1 MKHVVALAIVVG
13 VPVGMASAQERG
25 PEIPWETCPCEGALG
40 TIATIKVPDG
50 FQFVGAEGTKMVM
63 EATENPVAGNE
74 LGVILKPGP
83 DGWWAV
89 FSFNNIGYVKDD
101 EKDKLDADEI
111 LEGIRSGN
119 DAGNE
124 ERRERGWQTLQIL
137 GWQRPPFYD
146 TGTNNLTWAIKAQ
159 AGTGADSVSV
169 NHSVRLLGRGGVMN
183 ADLVLGP
190 EDLGAA
196 VPEFDRILAGFSF
209 SPGNRYAEFKAG
221 DKIATYGLTALVAG
235 GVGAAAMKSGLLAK
249 FWKAI
254 VIGVIA
260 LLGALKKVAGSLF
273 GRGRRDGAAEGSA

>member
-1 MKHVVALAIVVG
+1 MKQVVVLALALG
-13 VPVGMASAQERG
+13 VPVGVASAQERG
-25 PEIPWETCPCEGALG
+25 REIPWETCPCEGALG
-40 TIATIKVPDG
+40 TIATVKVPDG

-63 EATENPVAGNE
+63 EATENPVSGNE
-74 LGVILKPGP
+74 LGVVLKPGTG
-83 DGWWAV
+83 GWWAV
-89 FSFNNIGYVKDD
+89 FSFNDIGYVKDD
-101 EKDKLDADEI
+101 EKDKLDADNI

-119 DAGNE
+119 EAGNE
-124 ERRERGWQTLQIL
+124 ERRERGWQTLEIL

-146 TGTNNLTWAIKAQ
+146 TATNNLTWAIKAQ

-190 EDLGAA
+190 EDLGGA
-196 VPEFDRILAGFSF
+196 VPEFDRILTGFAF

-221 DKIATYGLTALVAG
+221 DKIAKYGLTALVAG

-260 LLGALKKVAGSLF
+260 LLGALKKAAGSLF
-273 GRGRRDGAAEGSA
+273 GRAKRDGAAEGSA